1 MQWDFGEALSE
12 KFEHRLER
20 REENQEIFWGRAFLA
35 ENRNR
40 STFDLKVNQI
50 IEVYILCKVRRRVWV
65 EESEQRCVWSELR
78 SETWSGGI
86 SWTAS

>member
-12 KFEHRLER
+12 KVVFEHRLER
-20 REENQEIFWGRAFLA
+20 REENQETLWGRAFLA

-65 EESEQRCVWSELR
+65 EGTKIYMV
-78 SETWSGGI
+78 
-86 SWTAS
+86 